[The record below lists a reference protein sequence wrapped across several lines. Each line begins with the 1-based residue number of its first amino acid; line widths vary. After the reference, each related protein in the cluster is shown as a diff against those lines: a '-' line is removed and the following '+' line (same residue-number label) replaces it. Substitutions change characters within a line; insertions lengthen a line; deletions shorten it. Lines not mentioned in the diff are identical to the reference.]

1 MDRIAKESTRIMS
14 IDALRGFDML
24 MIIFADRFFFSLNK
38 GVGSPTTQFL
48 EDQFQHP
55 YWFGSHFYDIIMP
68 LFLFIV
74 GAVIPYSLSKKINEN
89 VSKTIIYKG
98 LIRRFIILFVLG
110 WIVQGNLLAFDLDKF
125 QVMSNTLQAIAVGYL
140 FSSIAYLHLTKKW
153 RYIVFAACLI
163 GYALLLTIPDIP
175 GIGRSVLEPDRNFA
189 IYIEK
194 LTFGKYAD
202 SSGENYTWLLSGIGF
217 TATVLSGVFAG
228 ELIRS
233 NKSGQKIVKYLI
245 VIGLAGVILGLFFG
259 IWHPIVKK
267 IWTSTFVLFSSG
279 ICFLFLALFYWIIDV
294 KGYTKWSF
302 LFRVLGM
309 NAIIAYVASHVLNFA
324 GIANSL
330 LFGLEQ
336 YVGAYYEVIT
346 NIGGFGILY
355 LLLWYMYK
363 NNTLIKI

>member
-1 MDRIAKESTRIMS
+1 MDRSAKVSTRIMS

-38 GVGSPTTQFL
+38 GVGSPASQFL

-55 YWFGSHFYDIIMP
+55 DWFGSHFYDIIMP

-74 GAVIPYSLSKKINEN
+74 GVVIPYSLSKKIKEN
-89 VSKTIIYKG
+89 VSKTRIYKS

-125 QVMSNTLQAIAVGYL
+125 QIMSNTLQAIAIGYL
-140 FSSIAYLHLTKKW
+140 FSSMAYIHLTKKW
-153 RYIVFAACLI
+153 RYVFFAACLI
-163 GYALLLTIPDIP
+163 VYAVLLTVPNIP
-175 GIGRSVLEPDRNFA
+175 GIGRSELMPDKNYA
-189 IYIEK
+189 LYIEK
-194 LTFGKYAD
+194 LVFGKFAD
-202 SSGENYTWLLSGIGF
+202 SSGEQYTWLLSGIGF

-233 NKSGQKIVKYLI
+233 NYTGKKITTYLC
-245 VIGLAGVILGLFFG
+245 VIGSAGVILGLFFG
-259 IWHPIVKK
+259 IWYPIVKK

-294 KGYTKWSF
+294 KGYYKWTF
-302 LFRVLGM
+302 PLRVIGM
-309 NAIIAYVASHVLNFA
+309 NAIIAYVASHVLNFP
-324 GIANSL
+324 GIAHSL

-346 NIGGFGILY
+346 TIGGFGILY
-355 LLLWYMYK
+355 LLLWYMYR